1 MKITINT
8 TGTANQMPTMIH
20 LNFKFTAK
28 DKIQD
33 YVINLGSKQI
43 LDFKEILKKL
53 NISEETMETTAYH
66 LKEKTKKI
74 EKSKGIVNKESATE
88 YVFDHYELTQTISL
102 EIPYD
107 LELFSRLIAE
117 KEKSNDTSTYDFSFT
132 LTKEEFEILEAEAI
146 SNAIINATKK
156 AEIIRDNLKKENL
169 ECVSMT
175 YQEYQNYGYARS
187 VVNFEKAAIEQ
198 QGVNTKDLENSLY
211 PQKIEKNV
219 NLTVIFEL
227 NWK

>member
-66 LKEKTKKI
+66 LKEKTK
-74 EKSKGIVNKESATE
+74 N
-88 YVFDHYELTQTISL
+88 
-102 EIPYD
+102 
-107 LELFSRLIAE
+107 
-117 KEKSNDTSTYDFSFT
+117 
-132 LTKEEFEILEAEAI
+132 
-146 SNAIINATKK
+146 
-156 AEIIRDNLKKENL
+156 
-169 ECVSMT
+169 
-175 YQEYQNYGYARS
+175 
-187 VVNFEKAAIEQ
+187 
-198 QGVNTKDLENSLY
+198 
-211 PQKIEKNV
+211 NV
-219 NLTVIFEL
+219 
-227 NWK
+227 

>member
-175 YQEYQNYGYARS
+175 YQEYQNYRYARS
-187 VVNFEKAAIEQ
+187 AVNFEKAAIEQ

-227 NWK
+227 N